1 MERSEDMP
9 NDKKKPK
16 NRKPILNHRGSL
28 KKSSTSLPLLFVAPK
43 EQLLPQEAAMD
54 KQKVFRSKKPKRKR
68 NHVPPPPVN
77 QTATEQVTPQSTSPT
92 PPASMDAKDLTQ
104 ENNSAQQELI
114 HAKVVYVE
122 RTGQSFMQVAFLEE
136 IWDVEWTHSL
146 RVPWKLDWK
155 EVECQSKIDV
165 QHVRHD
171 DSKKIVWLSGE
182 LEIKGL
188 GVTVHSEK
196 VEHETIRIP
205 FNSTVLRPS
214 LPKANVG
221 TSAIL
226 LTAPACPTN
235 RWVEMGE
242 WQITVMADPLTHS
255 QSEWKEFSGLATI
268 SGRVWWYRKQ
278 LVPVPPPYITKK
290 VNSLF

>member
-1 MERSEDMP
+1 MEWSEDMP
-9 NDKKKPK
+9 NDKKNPK
-16 NRKPILNHRGSL
+16 NRRPILNPRGAL
-28 KKSSTSLPLLFVAPK
+28 QKSRASLPLLFVAPK
-43 EQLLPQEAAMD
+43 EQKQLQDAAVD
-54 KQKVFRSKKPKRKR
+54 KQKVYRSKKPKRKR
-68 NHVPPPPVN
+68 NQAPQAPVN
-77 QTATEQVTPQSTSPT
+77 QTATEQLSPQSVAPT
-92 PPASMDAKDLTQ
+92 SMDAKDLTQ
-104 ENNSAQQELI
+104 ENNSAQEELI
-114 HAKVVYVE
+114 QAKVVYVE

-136 IWDVEWTHSL
+136 IWEVEWVHSL

-155 EVECQSKIDV
+155 EVEYQSKIDV

-188 GVTVHSEK
+188 GVIVHSEK
-196 VEHETIRIP
+196 LEHETIRIP

-214 LPKANVG
+214 LPIANVG
-221 TSAIL
+221 TNAIL
-226 LTAPACPTN
+226 LTAPACPMN
-235 RWVEMGE
+235 RWVETGD
-242 WQITVMADPLTHS
+242 WQINITADPLTHS
-255 QSEWKEFSGLATI
+255 QSGWKEFSGLATI

>member
-1 MERSEDMP
+1 MGRSEDMP
-9 NDKKKPK
+9 NDKKNPK

-28 KKSSTSLPLLFVAPK
+28 KKSSASLPLLFVVPK
-43 EQLLPQEAAMD
+43 EQMQPQQGAID
-54 KQKVFRSKKPKRKR
+54 KQKVYRSKKPKRKR
-68 NHVPPPPVN
+68 NHAPPPPVK
-77 QTATEQVTPQSTSPT
+77 QTATEQISPQSAPDI
-92 PPASMDAKDLTQ
+92 PPISKDARDLTK
-104 ENNSAQQELI
+104 ENNRSQPELI
-114 HAKVVYVE
+114 QAKVVYVE
-122 RTGQSFMQVAFLEE
+122 NAGQSLMQVAILEE
-136 IWDVEWTHSL
+136 IWDVEWVHSL

-182 LEIKGL
+182 LEIKGV
-188 GVTVHSEK
+188 GVTVDSQK
-196 VEHETIRIP
+196 VEHETIRLP
-205 FNSTVLRPS
+205 FTSTVLRPS
-214 LPKANVG
+214 LPKENVG

-226 LTAPACPTN
+226 LTAPACLTN
-235 RWVEMGE
+235 RWVETGD
-242 WQITVMADPLTHS
+242 WQINITAEPLTHS
-255 QSEWKEFSGLATI
+255 QSGWKEFSGLATI

>member
-1 MERSEDMP
+1 MP
-9 NDKKKPK
+9 NDKKNPK

-28 KKSSTSLPLLFVAPK
+28 KKSSASLPLLFVAPK
-43 EQLLPQEAAMD
+43 EQMQTQEGAMK
-54 KQKVFRSKKPKRKR
+54 KQKMYRSKKPKGKR
-68 NHVPPPPVN
+68 NHAPPPPIN

-92 PPASMDAKDLTQ
+92 PPTSMDAKDLPQ
-104 ENNSAQQELI
+104 ENNRAQEELI
-114 HAKVVYVE
+114 QAKVVYVE

-136 IWDVEWTHSL
+136 IWDVEWVHSL
-146 RVPWKLDWK
+146 CVPWQLNWK

-165 QHVRHD
+165 QNVRYD
-171 DSKKIVWLSGE
+171 DSKKIIWLSGV

-188 GVTVHSEK
+188 GITVHSQK

-205 FNSTVLRPS
+205 FTSTVLRPS
-214 LPKANVG
+214 LPQANVG
-221 TSAIL
+221 TNEIL
-226 LTAPACPTN
+226 LKAPACPTN
-235 RWVEMGE
+235 RWVETGE
-242 WQITVMADPLTHS
+242 WQINLMADPLTHS

-278 LVPVPPPYITKK
+278 LVPVPPPYIAKK

>member
-9 NDKKKPK
+9 NDKKNPK
-16 NRKPILNHRGSL
+16 NRRPILNHRGSL
-28 KKSSTSLPLLFVAPK
+28 KKSRASLPLLYVETK
-43 EQLLPQEAAMD
+43 EQMLPQEGAID
-54 KQKVFRSKKPKRKR
+54 KQKLYRSKKQKGKRR
-68 NHVPPPPVN
+68 NHATRPPAN
-77 QTATEQVTPQSTSPT
+77 QAATEHVSPHSSPT
-92 PPASMDAKDLTQ
+92 PIDAKDLPQ
-104 ENNSAQQELI
+104 ENNSAQHELI
-114 HAKVVYVE
+114 QAKVVYVE

-136 IWDVEWTHSL
+136 IWDVEWVHSL
-146 RVPWKLDWK
+146 RIPWKLNWK

-171 DSKKIVWLSGE
+171 DSKKLIWLSGE

-188 GVTVHSEK
+188 GITVHSQK
-196 VEHETIRIP
+196 LEHETIRIP
-205 FNSTVLRPS
+205 FTSTVLRPS

-235 RWVEMGE
+235 RWVETGE
-242 WQITVMADPLTHS
+242 WQITVMADPLTDS

>member
-9 NDKKKPK
+9 NDKKNPK
-16 NRKPILNHRGSL
+16 NRKPILNQRGSL
-28 KKSSTSLPLLFVAPK
+28 KKSSASLPLLFVAPN
-43 EQLLPQEAAMD
+43 EQMQPQKRPMD
-54 KQKVFRSKKPKRKR
+54 KQKMYRSKKPKVKR
-68 NHVPPPPVN
+68 NHVPSPPVN
-77 QTATEQVTPQSTSPT
+77 QTATEQVTPESTST
-92 PPASMDAKDLTQ
+92 TSIDAKDLTK
-104 ENNSAQQELI
+104 ENNRSQQELI
-114 HAKVVYVE
+114 QAKVVYVE
-122 RTGQSFMQVAFLEE
+122 NTRQSFMQVAFLEE
-136 IWDVEWTHSL
+136 IWDVEWVHTL

-155 EVECQSKIDV
+155 EMECQSKIEV
-165 QHVRHD
+165 QNVRHD

-188 GVTVHSEK
+188 GFTVHSQK

-205 FNSTVLRPS
+205 FTSTVLRPS
-214 LPKANVG
+214 FPKENVG

-235 RWVEMGE
+235 RWVETGD
-242 WQITVMADPLTHS
+242 WQISIMADPLTHS
-255 QSEWKEFSGLATI
+255 QSGWKEFSGLATI

>member
-1 MERSEDMP
+1 M
-9 NDKKKPK
+9 
-16 NRKPILNHRGSL
+16 I
-28 KKSSTSLPLLFVAPK
+28 
-43 EQLLPQEAAMD
+43 
-54 KQKVFRSKKPKRKR
+54 KQKMYRSKKPKGKR
-68 NHVPPPPVN
+68 NHASPPPVN
-77 QTATEQVTPQSTSPT
+77 HTATEQATSQSSAPTS
-92 PPASMDAKDLTQ
+92 MEAKDLTQ
-104 ENNSAQQELI
+104 ENNRTQQELI
-114 HAKVVYVE
+114 QAKVVYVE
-122 RTGQSFMQVAFLEE
+122 NTRQSFMQVAFLEE
-136 IWDVEWTHSL
+136 IWDVEWVHTL

-155 EVECQSKIDV
+155 EMEYQSKIDV
-165 QHVRHD
+165 QNVRHD

-188 GVTVHSEK
+188 GITVHSEK
-196 VEHETIRIP
+196 LEHETIRIP

-235 RWVEMGE
+235 RWVETGE
-242 WQITVMADPLTHS
+242 WQITVMADPLAHS

>member
-1 MERSEDMP
+1 MP
-9 NDKKKPK
+9 IDKKNPK
-16 NRKPILNHRGSL
+16 SRRPILNHRGSL
-28 KKSSTSLPLLFVAPK
+28 KKSRASLPLLFVAPK
-43 EQLLPQEAAMD
+43 EQMRPLEGAMD

-68 NHVPPPPVN
+68 KHAPPPPVN
-77 QTATEQVTPQSTSPT
+77 QTATEQVSPHPVTTTTP
-92 PPASMDAKDLTQ
+92 MEAKDLPQ
-104 ENNSAQQELI
+104 ENNKAQQELI
-114 HAKVVYVE
+114 QAKVVYVE

-136 IWDVEWTHSL
+136 IWDVEWTHSF
-146 RVPWKLDWK
+146 RVPWKLEWK

-188 GVTVHSEK
+188 GVTVHSGK
-196 VEHETIRIP
+196 LEHETIRLP

-214 LPKANVG
+214 LPQANVG
-221 TSAIL
+221 TSAHV

-235 RWVEMGE
+235 RWVETGE
-242 WQITVMADPLTHS
+242 WQITVVADPLTHP

-278 LVPVPPPYITKK
+278 LVPVPPPYIAKK

>member
-1 MERSEDMP
+1 MEGSEEMP
-9 NDKKKPK
+9 NDKKNPK
-16 NRKPILNHRGSL
+16 NRRPILNHRGSL
-28 KKSSTSLPLLFVAPK
+28 KKSSASLPLLFVSPK
-43 EQLLPQEAAMD
+43 EQMQPQEGAMD
-54 KQKVFRSKKPKRKR
+54 KQKMYRSKKAKGKR
-68 NHVPPPPVN
+68 NHARRPPAN
-77 QTATEQVTPQSTSPT
+77 QIATEHVSPHSTPT
-92 PPASMDAKDLTQ
+92 PTPMDTKDLPQ
-104 ENNSAQQELI
+104 ENNRAQEELI
-114 HAKVVYVE
+114 QAKVVYVE

-136 IWDVEWTHSL
+136 IWDVEWVHSL

-171 DSKKIVWLSGE
+171 DSKKLIWVSGE

-196 VEHETIRIP
+196 LEHETIRIP
-205 FNSTVLRPS
+205 FNSTVLRAS

-235 RWVEMGE
+235 RWVETGE
-242 WQITVMADPLTHS
+242 WQINLMADPLTHS

-278 LVPVPPPYITKK
+278 LVPVPPPYIAKK

>member
-1 MERSEDMP
+1 MERSEDMSI
-9 NDKKKPK
+9 DKKNSK
-16 NRKPILNHRGSL
+16 NRKPILNHRGTL
-28 KKSSTSLPLLFVAPK
+28 KKSSASLPLLFVAPK
-43 EQLLPQEAAMD
+43 EQMQRQVGAMD
-54 KQKVFRSKKPKRKR
+54 KQKLYRSKKPKGKR
-68 NHVPPPPVN
+68 NHAPRTPVN

-92 PPASMDAKDLTQ
+92 SMDAKDLTQ
-104 ENNSAQQELI
+104 ENNRPQQELI
-114 HAKVVYVE
+114 QAKVVYVE
-122 RTGQSFMQVAFLEE
+122 KAGQSFMQVAFLEE
-136 IWDVEWTHSL
+136 IWDVEWVHSL

-155 EVECQSKIDV
+155 EMECQSKIDV

-182 LEIKGL
+182 VEIKGL
-188 GVTVHSEK
+188 GFTVHSQK

-205 FNSTVLRPS
+205 FTSTVLRPS

-235 RWVEMGE
+235 RWVETGD
-242 WQITVMADPLTHS
+242 WQINITADPLTHS
-255 QSEWKEFSGLATI
+255 QSGWKGFSGLATI

>member
-1 MERSEDMP
+1 ML
-9 NDKKKPK
+9 NDKKNPK
-16 NRKPILNHRGSL
+16 NRKPILNQRGSL
-28 KKSSTSLPLLFVAPK
+28 KKSSASLPLLFVATK
-43 EQLLPQEAAMD
+43 EQMQPQEGTMK
-54 KQKVFRSKKPKRKR
+54 KQKMYRSKKPKVKR
-68 NHVPPPPVN
+68 NHASRPLVN
-77 QTATEQVTPQSTSPT
+77 HTATEQATSQSTAPT
-92 PPASMDAKDLTQ
+92 SMEAKDLTQ
-104 ENNSAQQELI
+104 ENNRTQQELI
-114 HAKVVYVE
+114 QAKVVYVE
-122 RTGQSFMQVAFLEE
+122 KTGQSFMQVAFLEE
-136 IWDVEWTHSL
+136 IWDVEWVHTL

-155 EVECQSKIDV
+155 EMECQSKIDV

-188 GVTVHSEK
+188 GFTVHSQK

-205 FNSTVLRPS
+205 FTSTVLRPS
-214 LPKANVG
+214 MPKENVG
-221 TSAIL
+221 ASAIL

-235 RWVEMGE
+235 RWVETGD
-242 WQITVMADPLTHS
+242 WQINITANPLTHS
-255 QSEWKEFSGLATI
+255 QSGWKEFSGLATI